1 MGIQLHILHYS
12 LQCLPFVCVY
22 LHSNSW
28 SFVQNI
34 TEYLLC
40 AGSGLGSVNAA
51 VDSPSVTWSLHG
63 EGGRRD
69 VRLQITLYIS
79 LVMIAFLKLIYFW
92 LHWVFTAACGLSLIA
107 VPGFIAVTSP
117 VEHGLS
123 SDDAWA

>member
-51 VDSPSVTWSLHG
+51 VECAVQSQC
-63 EGGRRD
+63 ECRRD

-92 LHWVFTAACGLSLIA
+92 LHWVFAAACGLSLVA
-107 VPGFIAVTSP
+107 APGFIAVTSP